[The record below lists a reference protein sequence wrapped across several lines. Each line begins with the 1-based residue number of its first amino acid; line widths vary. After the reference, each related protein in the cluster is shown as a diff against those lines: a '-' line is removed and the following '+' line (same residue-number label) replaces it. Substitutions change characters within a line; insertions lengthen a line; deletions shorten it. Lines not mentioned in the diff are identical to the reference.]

1 MQTIFLDFEYAVD
14 EHAEEA
20 LWSLHILINK
30 EYKSVVSRL
39 KNASHAVERRKAEK
53 IYNNF
58 LRVAQKFYKAY
69 IQRLSARYDIPELTR
84 VARGIDVEPM
94 VADDAISPVAAG
106 LHDKVLQSVHATLI
120 RLGDLARY
128 RVQAKEKKSGYDT
141 VLTYYGLAH
150 QLVPD
155 NGYAYHQMGIVSL
168 AQDNHLDIV
177 YHFYR
182 SWAIKS
188 PHPNAEQ
195 NIEREFKAVQS
206 VKQAAAKPQDALIMW
221 FVRLHAFY
229 YKGEQ
234 FAQQKELEG
243 EVAHRLK
250 LAIED
255 PESRI
260 MLLTMTMVNMS
271 AHYIASQRY
280 NEKPNSQPAARFYQY
295 TLRFNII
302 FLWTVSSFLEKDL
315 RQSITAANNSTE
327 GVSPGKIS
335 KAAESAFAI
344 LRLYSAWLGA
354 HKQEIFQPNSAIHRE
369 VYLLLESLSQ
379 VFTLMCVE
387 TYGHVDLKTCPYL
400 LSEDLDVLG
409 LEALSIERLPE
420 ACRCFC
426 LADGTRKPMLQSSAQ
441 RLDSTGEKMS
451 RILDI
456 LRCAYFLASDESIP
470 LTQQIVDG
478 YLLFEHNDKTAPATT
493 LVQTSPSTSLMQQAA
508 APRSEEP
515 ASQAQFIEKA
525 PTEIGPDAENTVM
538 NMLTPFLRPPTP
550 EGQQSHSRA
559 ERVTSNAL
567 PPPSSA
573 AFAAA
578 ADVWGSNP
586 IGPAKFAPLP
596 WDWFNTPR
604 PDAGTIAPHRPSAEP
619 SPGISPNRN
628 DKDPFYTPPRPG
640 FQNGGNANTH
650 NDAIHRA
657 QLLQSLT
664 SSRQQLS
671 PQHDDGHSPQLNGG
685 GNYLGGSMLSG
696 FSHPSSLLQGTPGN
710 GMGFGQAGART
721 HSLGAPFTSPSY
733 AQPTAP
739 QHQQQQQ
746 QRQSRLE
753 ERTNS
758 YDEAI
763 LRSAYHGR

>member
-1 MQTIFLDFEYAVD
+1 MHLST
-14 EHAEEA
+14 
-20 LWSLHILINK
+20 NK
-30 EYKSVVSRL
+30 EYKAIVSRL
-39 KNASHAVERRKAEK
+39 KKASHAVERRKAEK

-69 IQRLSARYDIPELTR
+69 IQRLNARYDIPELTR

-94 VADDAISPVAAG
+94 VADDVISPVDAA
-106 LHDKVLQSVHATLI
+106 LHDKVLHSVHATLI

-155 NGYAYHQMGIVSL
+155 NGFAYHQMGIVSQ

-206 VKQAAAKPQDALIMW
+206 VKQAPSKPQDAFIMW

-234 FAQQKELEG
+234 FSQQKELEG

-250 LAIED
+250 LAVED
-255 PESRI
+255 PESRT

-280 NEKPNSQPAARFYQY
+280 NDKPTSQNAARFYQY
-295 TLRFNII
+295 SLRFNIV
-302 FLWTVSSFLEKDL
+302 FLWAVSSFLEKDL
-315 RQSITAANNSTE
+315 RQSIAAANQSAD

-335 KAAESAFAI
+335 KAAESAFAV

-354 HKQEIFQPNSAIHRE
+354 HKQEIFQPDSAICSE
-369 VYLLLESLSQ
+369 VYLLLDSLSQ

-387 TYGHVDLKTCPYL
+387 TYGHSDLKTCPYL

-409 LEALSIERLPE
+409 LEALAIERLPE
-420 ACRCFC
+420 PCRCFC
-426 LADGTRKPMLQSSAQ
+426 LADGTRKPMLQTAAQ
-441 RLDSTGEKMS
+441 RLDSMGEKMS

-478 YLLFEHNDKTAPATT
+478 YLLFEHNHKTAAPNTT
-493 LVQTSPSTSLMQQAA
+493 AAQTSPATSERQQAPTPRTEA
-508 APRSEEP
+508 PAPRVQP
-515 ASQAQFIEKA
+515 AKQTPAEV
-525 PTEIGPDAENTVM
+525 GPDTENTVM

-550 EGQQSHSRA
+550 EGQQSHLKA
-559 ERVTSNAL
+559 ERIASSAL

-578 ADVWGSNP
+578 ADSWGSKP
-586 IGPAKFAPLP
+586 VGPAKFAPLP

-604 PDAGTIAPHRPSAEP
+604 PDAAANLPHRPSAEP

-628 DKDPFYTPPRPG
+628 GNDPFYTPPAPS
-640 FQNGGNANTH
+640 FQNGGTANTH

-664 SSRQQLS
+664 NSRQQLS
-671 PQHDDGHSPQLNGG
+671 PQRDDGHSPHLNGS
-685 GNYLGGSMLSG
+685 GNYFGGSMLSG

-710 GMGFGQAGART
+710 VMGFGQAGART
-721 HSLGAPFTSPSY
+721 HSLGAPFTSPSFEPPNG
-733 AQPTAP
+733 QQQQQ
-739 QHQQQQQ
+739 QHQQQ

-763 LRSAYHGR
+763 LRAAYHSP